1 MAHAFSV
8 STSPSISSPLF
19 QYPSS
24 IATLATRKQMFAVFI
39 GSSVLMFIVI
49 LTMVLCFIDC
59 VQKKTK
65 QDRTVSVIKTNG
77 FNSHCLTAVSN
88 GKYSS
93 TPLPGEAKNIY
104 ENGST
109 AHRYKSLRAIANIKP
124 VIVLASSVYSHSSSS
139 IDSTTRAN
147 TEHNRALTNTY
158 TYTALSTSDDFM
170 PIDFD
175 DNLSSTL
182 DDRGIE
188 LRMTTV

>member
-1 MAHAFSV
+1 
-8 STSPSISSPLF
+8 
-19 QYPSS
+19 
-24 IATLATRKQMFAVFI
+24 MFAVFI

-65 QDRTVSVIKTNG
+65 QERTISVIKTNG
-77 FNSHCLTAVSN
+77 FNAHGLPGVPN

-93 TPLPGEAKNIY
+93 TPLPGDPTHIY

-109 AHRYKSLRAIANIKP
+109 THRYKSLRAIANIKP
-124 VIVLASSVYSHSSSS
+124 VIVLASSAYSQSSSS
-139 IDSTTRAN
+139 IDSMTRAN
-147 TEHNRALTNTY
+147 TEHNRALANTY

-175 DNLSSTL
+175 DNLNNAL
-182 DDRGIE
+182 DERGIE
-188 LRMTTV
+188 LKMTTV